1 MNFME
6 HLFTMELISIIF
18 PEFKFAN
25 RGQNREHKFHEDFFR
40 KKSACESLCPEG
52 IELQFYLALINFMQI
67 FCLGGPWVWSFCFHV
82 IAHSNF
88 DYKIRRTAIQYLSV
102 LHNPIYR
109 LNARIY
115 LPSLFC
121 MLNICPQNHM
131 NTSSSK
137 SDLEKVSKIL
147 EELVWRSG
155 KYSSNSLFSANF
167 LD

>member
-1 MNFME
+1 MSFME

-25 RGQNREHKFHEDFFR
+25 RGQNREHKFHENFFR

-52 IELQFYLALINFMQI
+52 IELQFYLVLINFMQI
-67 FCLGGPWVWSFCFHV
+67 FCLGGPWVWSFWFHL

-88 DYKIRRTAIQYLSV
+88 DYKIISV

-147 EELVWRSG
+147 EE
-155 KYSSNSLFSANF
+155 
-167 LD
+167 